1 MKVTRRTFIVGAGA
15 LAASTVLAKLLPSA
29 SDQARALPPL
39 PQQPV
44 DATDGTDIVFKI
56 DGWSLRDSGARD
68 EMWFAVNQS
77 WRAVWR

>member
-15 LAASTVLAKLLPSA
+15 LAASTVLAKLLSSA
-29 SDQARALPPL
+29 TDEARALPPL
-39 PQQPV
+39 PQQPT
-44 DATDGTDIVFKI
+44 DATDGTNIVFKI
-56 DGWSLRDSGARD
+56 DGWSPRESGARD